1 MASFPAQIVLQ
12 LLGANK
18 AEQEVKKLER
28 SLDRLDKAAEI
39 ALGGLGKA
47 GSAGIG
53 VAKRNVND
61 YINTLGK
68 LDKRL
73 GGLGRRLGDVAKAFD
88 FGGKTVVGIAGL
100 NALSSAL
107 QALPKWAGG
116 ANGALQGF
124 ASTLDTIT
132 APISVVTD
140 ALQAIGPAGVATA
153 GGIAAATA
161 AAMAFGPAIR
171 KAGKQAEDFRKSFTG
186 SFEVSQD
193 IISEKSLR
201 DALRTSVDEQK
212 KLSAGT
218 REYTQKTE
226 EVLALQRE
234 LTAELRRQE
243 TVLNMVNKAQIDI
256 ANNVQKNINASAAS
270 RKASGFADFSQQAGA
285 QTAIDKSIRRQREKL
300 ARRAGSAP
308 AAAAPLMLPSSEML
322 NAAERGIKQIRS
334 VTDQLGQD
342 LDYTNQEVAN
352 FINGLK
358 TGANEAVK
366 LPPIFNKVAQS
377 LDVINKNFDSA
388 VAKSKRLAG
397 GAAGG
402 TGSTTPIQGRTAA
415 LRKLATLE
423 QELITDTARLRDS
436 KDLNSYNT
444 RQRRIKYLAD
454 LQEKEDKARAK
465 RNESLLLGVGFP
477 LLFGGGAGSVLGSAA
492 GSFVGDGFGG
502 QIAGGAIGQAI
513 DQYLQSLGELGS
525 ALNPATADTQKLVE
539 ALGEANSPFND
550 LIQNLESSGREAT
563 ALALATQKMVDLV
576 GQDGV
581 NALKEFGADSTRL
594 GNEFAKAMTLMNAG
608 VAELINNV
616 GLFKAIAD
624 QLGRANL
631 INQAR
636 NSGNADQAARFRE
649 FEQAGVGFGNP
660 TEKAAERA
668 RIMDEIVQAQ
678 IELNAEATRE
688 AEIRARLAEFDA
700 SKVREIRASVA
711 EKRIELELEQLNAAA
726 NDETRI
732 YLEKKLAF
740 QRLMTEQQALY
751 NQFARDQITID
762 VLRLKLAGARLDY
775 EKQIAS
781 IDNAATAANARAAK
795 VGGGGGVDKEA
806 QVQRTIAGLKTRS
819 FELDTKLITIGETK
833 IGKLQIELQRL
844 DQVQALKA
852 AEINLSKEDQRI
864 KDAKLAL
871 LSKEYSL
878 LYQQK
883 ELQLERLQIE
893 ERIADIKAR
902 QAGDNLQTQLDQELA
917 GLTLPSG
924 NSFLDEQN
932 ALQAEQTNRY
942 ANAMRDVNDQ
952 IEIQRELATSTDK
965 AISSAAEKRIIQLE
979 RQRDI
984 YSTMLPQIA
993 KAEREQLRF
1002 NQTLS
1007 LVEGPVNAFVN
1018 GLTEGLQGI
1027 IDGTMS
1033 AEEAFANMLKGM
1045 ADALIQ
1051 TAAQMIAQYIAIGIA
1066 KAFAGMGGGGGIGNG
1081 AAAIGQSF
1089 GGGAS
1094 TGASL
1099 LGAAFG
1105 GRADGG
1111 SVAANKPY
1119 VVGERGPELFVP
1131 SSGGRIVN
1139 NADSRAALDRYTPN
1153 SSYNYSPNLSI
1164 TTGPVMQ
1171 MNNEDYIR
1179 REDFERGLRQAS
1191 DDGAKRGEAMTLRRL
1206 KNSRSTRSTLGM

>member
-61 YINTLGK
+61 YIDTLGK

-124 ASTLDTIT
+124 ASALDTIT
-132 APISVVTD
+132 APINVVTD

-186 SFEVSQD
+186 SFEVAQD

-415 LRKLATLE
+415 LRKLAALE

-444 RQRRIKYLAD
+444 RQKRIKYLAD
-454 LQEKEDKARAK
+454 LQEKEDRARAK

-539 ALGEANSPFND
+539 ALGEANSPLND

-581 NALKEFGADSTRL
+581 NALKQFGADSTRL

-762 VLRLKLAGARLDY
+762 VLRLKLTGARLNY
-775 EKQIAS
+775 EKQIAA
-781 IDNAATAANARAAK
+781 IDNAATAANAKAAK
-795 VGGGGGVDKEA
+795 VGGGGVDKEA
-806 QVQRTIAGLKTRS
+806 QVQKTLAGLRTRS
-819 FELDTKLITIGETK
+819 FEIDTKLIAIGATK
-833 IGKLQIELQRL
+833 IDQLEIEMQRMTAL
-844 DQVQALKA
+844 EALKR
-852 AEINLSKEDQRI
+852 AEIELSKEDQRI
-864 KDAKLAL
+864 KDLKLAN
-871 LSKEYSL
+871 LSKEFSL

-883 ELQLERLQIE
+883 ELQKERLQLE
-893 ERIADIKAR
+893 EKITKLKSE
-902 QAGDNLQTQLDQELA
+902 QQLAGLQRSLDQELG
-917 GLTLPSG
+917 GLTLPTG
-924 NSFLDEQN
+924 DFFEDERMQL
-932 ALQAEQTNRY
+932 ATEQANRY
-942 ANAMRDVNDQ
+942 ANVMAELNDLIAIQEERSKNTNAQ
-952 IEIQRELATSTDK
+952 ISE
-965 AISSAAEKRIIQLE
+965 AAKEKLIDLQK
-979 RQRDI
+979 QKDI
-984 YSTMLPQIA
+984 YETMLPQIA
-993 KAEREQLRF
+993 AAEQAQLRF
-1002 NQTLS
+1002 NQVLS
-1007 LVEGPVNAFVN
+1007 IAQGPVNAFVN
-1018 GLTEGLQGI
+1018 GLTSGLQGI
-1027 IDGTMS
+1027 IEGTKS
-1033 AEEAFANMLKGM
+1033 VEEAFADMLKGIG
-1045 ADALIQ
+1045 AALVQ
-1051 TAAQMIAQYIAIGIA
+1051 EGAKMIAQYIAIGIA
-1066 KAFAGMGGGGGIGNG
+1066 RAFAGLPTMSNGSQIDITKATGLIPIPTGYATGGFIG
-1081 AAAIGQSF
+1081 
-1089 GGGAS
+1089 
-1094 TGASL
+1094 
-1099 LGAAFG
+1099 
-1105 GRADGG
+1105 ADRI
-1111 SVAANKPY
+1111 AL
-1119 VVGERGPELFVP
+1119 VGENGPELIR
-1131 SSGGRIVN
+1131 SG
-1139 NADSRAALDRYTPN
+1139 P
-1153 SSYNYSPNLSI
+1153 
-1164 TTGPVMQ
+1164 TGTSVT
-1171 MNNEDYIR
+1171 NNEDTKAAMARFSPTNQEAAAGGPMSATINYNGPTLNFNGDDYIPR
-1179 REDFERGLRQAS
+1179 SEAPQLVAAGARQGETRAMNRLRQ
-1191 DDGAKRGEAMTLRRL
+1191 
-1206 KNSRSTRSTLGM
+1206 SRSTRNKIGI